1 MLRSGFASYLL
12 LFALVLAGC
21 SASAPATRS
30 AADFSPA
37 SIDSI
42 AVVFARGD
50 IEENGVFTDTRDEF
64 ASRRAQEEIPRLI
77 ATYAPH
83 FGVTLVDA
91 RDAGDLDPALHAD
104 ALLAFQEGI
113 GDVRAENRAV
123 NDLPYAEGRR
133 AGRQPLASTVA
144 DEVQLLA
151 DHTGCRYLLSVTVRG
166 WGATDA
172 ERATD
177 AIATAF
183 GGVLGA
189 LAAGGPS
196 DLTTIETAVV
206 DAERGEVVWFSTR
219 GVVLDPRN
227 PEHLGALA
235 QSTAFELF
243 SGHFIPPLSFSPPI
257 DEDAVVYLHDGDRLV
272 GRVRGP
278 TDLHFTVET
287 RDGEQ
292 YIPLEDVRSVRS
304 FTGTG
309 KLFPRDR

>member
-1 MLRSGFASYLL
+1 MLRPVLSPALFV
-12 LFALVLAGC
+12 FALLLAGC

-50 IEENGVFTDTRDEF
+50 IEENGVFTDSRDES
-64 ASRRAQEEIPRLI
+64 ASRRAQEEVPRLM

-91 RDAGDLDPALHAD
+91 RDVGDLDPSLHAD
-104 ALLAFQEGI
+104 ALLAFQTSI
-113 GDVRAENRAV
+113 DAVRAENEAV
-123 NDLPYAEGRR
+123 GDLPYAEGRR
-133 AGRQPLASTVA
+133 AGRQPLASSVA

-151 DHTGCRYLLSVTVRG
+151 EHTGCRYLLSVNVRG
-166 WGATDA
+166 WGATGT
-172 ERATD
+172 ERVSD
-177 AIATAF
+177 AIAVAF
-183 GGVLGA
+183 GGVIGA

-219 GVVLDPRN
+219 GVLLDPRN

-235 QSTAFELF
+235 QSAAFELF
-243 SGHFIPPLSFSPPI
+243 SGHFIPPHSFSPPI
-257 DEDAVVYLHDGDRLV
+257 DEDAVVYLHDGDRIV

-278 TDLHFTVET
+278 EDLHFTVET

-292 YIPLEDVRSVRS
+292 RVAIEDVRSVRS